1 MIKTSFDFSKHLT
14 SHNQIW
20 RIVLG
25 FLSVL
30 LIYGTTILTFFYGLA
45 YLGFNPGYVVQA
57 SSPENLALLLI
68 SFFPIWVSLAIVN
81 KVIHKRPLQALYGP
95 SHAINWR
102 HFKMA
107 AMLLI
112 TIIAVGEVL
121 SQIYFAATGT
131 SSYSP
136 NMITRLGVWVL
147 WLLPMSAVLF
157 IQIGAEELFF
167 RGYLL
172 QTIMAR
178 GENIFWAAIVPSA
191 LFGLGHFDQGSYGI
205 NAYFYVLHTTVL
217 GVILCLVTLRL
228 GNLGA
233 ALGIHFA
240 NNALSCFVLSISG
253 KLNGMALYDWQID
266 SKSPLIALSIILY
279 TALMIITY
287 NVWLRKYFTLKT

>member
-81 KVIHKRPLQALYGP
+81 KIIHKRPLQALYGP

-107 AMLLI
+107 AMLLG

-121 SQIYFAATGT
+121 SQIYFAKHDYAFRSLGFVVTT
-131 SSYSP
+131 NVSCPFYSD
-136 NMITRLGVWVL
+136 R
-147 WLLPMSAVLF
+147 
-157 IQIGAEELFF
+157 
-167 RGYLL
+167 
-172 QTIMAR
+172 
-178 GENIFWAAIVPSA
+178 
-191 LFGLGHFDQGSYGI
+191 
-205 NAYFYVLHTTVL
+205 
-217 GVILCLVTLRL
+217 C
-228 GNLGA
+228 
-233 ALGIHFA
+233 
-240 NNALSCFVLSISG
+240 
-253 KLNGMALYDWQID
+253 
-266 SKSPLIALSIILY
+266 
-279 TALMIITY
+279 
-287 NVWLRKYFTLKT
+287 